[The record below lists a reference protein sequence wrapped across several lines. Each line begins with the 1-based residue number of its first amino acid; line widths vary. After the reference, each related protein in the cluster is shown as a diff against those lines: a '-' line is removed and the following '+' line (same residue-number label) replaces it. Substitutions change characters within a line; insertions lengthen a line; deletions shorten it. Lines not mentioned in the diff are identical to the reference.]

1 MKELR
6 IFLSAVMFYT
16 RIPVPSWTGH
26 SEDQFAASIR
36 YLPLIGWI
44 VGGIG
49 ALVILGA
56 GYLFPP
62 AVCAL
67 LSVAATVWVT
77 GAFHEDGFAD
87 VCDGFGGGWTT
98 ERILDIM
105 KDSRLGAYGAIG
117 IMLLIGLKVATLTA
131 LLGYNLSYGIAAGL
145 LAHILSRLAAVTI
158 VHTHTYARKD
168 AGSKVKPVSKG
179 ISTVGLIVASIW
191 VIPALLLIDS
201 WSILTVLPLI
211 YLVREYLATYF
222 QRWIGGYTGDCLGA
236 VQQVTE
242 VVTLLYCLALWRYI

>member
-16 RIPVPSWTGH
+16 RIPVPDWTGH
-26 SEDQFAASIR
+26 SEEQFAASIR

-49 ALVILGA
+49 ALVMVGSSL
-56 GYLFPP
+56 LFPP
-62 AVCAL
+62 AVCAI
-67 LSVAATVWVT
+67 LSVGATVWVT

-87 VCDGFGGGWTT
+87 VCDGFGGGWTA

-117 IMLLIGLKVATLTA
+117 IILLVGLKVATLTA
-131 LLGYNLSYGIAAGL
+131 LLGHNLSYGIAAGL
-145 LAHILSRLAAVTI
+145 LAHVLSRLAAVT
-158 VHTHTYARKD
+158 VVRTHAYARKD
-168 AGSKVKPVSKG
+168 ASSKVKPVSKG
-179 ISTVGLIVASIW
+179 ISTVGLTVAAAW
-191 VIPALLLIDS
+191 VIPVLLLIGN
-201 WSILTVLPLI
+201 WAILPLLPLI